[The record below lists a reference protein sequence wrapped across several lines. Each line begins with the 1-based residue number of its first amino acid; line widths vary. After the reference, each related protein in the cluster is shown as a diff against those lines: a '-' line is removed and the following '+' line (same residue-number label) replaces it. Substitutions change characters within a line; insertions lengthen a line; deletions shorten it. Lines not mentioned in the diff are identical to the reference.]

1 MPDDRIADSTE
12 QSFVDIEKPS
22 VARAY
27 DWYLGGSCN
36 TAIDREF
43 ARRVATMIPAKTM
56 ALDNRNYLR
65 RVVTHL
71 IGLGVRQ
78 FIDIG
83 SGIPTVG
90 NIHDVAAGL
99 GVDAR
104 VVYVDNDPVA
114 FAQSQIVLEHHDRA
128 IAIHADLRNPDA
140 IVGDLEVR
148 DFLDFDQPIAL
159 LLIAVLHF
167 IADDDHPAEL
177 IATYCN
183 ALTPG
188 SYLAISHLTDE
199 TAPPGLRSQI
209 QACVG
214 AYKESTSS
222 LVSRDQATLA
232 QWLRSLDVLPPGIVV
247 VPHWNPDD
255 PAPDGPEHELMIGAV
270 AQILR

>member
-1 MPDDRIADSTE
+1 MPDDRIADSAE

-43 ARRVATMIPAKTM
+43 ARRVAQMIPAKTM

-90 NIHDVAAGL
+90 NIHDVAAEL

-114 FAQSQIVLEHHDRA
+114 FAQSQIVLEHHDHA
-128 IAIHADLRNPDA
+128 IAIQADLRNPDA
-140 IVGDLEVR
+140 IVGSPEVR

-167 IADDDHPAEL
+167 IAADDHPAEL
-177 IATYCN
+177 ISTYCD
-183 ALTPG
+183 ALASG
-188 SYLAISHLTDE
+188 SYLAVSHLTDE
-199 TAPPGLRSQI
+199 TAPPDLRAQI
-209 QACVG
+209 QGCVA

-222 LVSRDQATLA
+222 LVSRDRATLD
-232 QWLRSLDVLPPGIVV
+232 QWLGKLDVLSPGVVV
-247 VPHWNPDD
+247 VPQWNPDD
-255 PAPDGPEHELMIGAV
+255 ATVDGAEHELMIGGV
-270 AQILR
+270 ARVVR